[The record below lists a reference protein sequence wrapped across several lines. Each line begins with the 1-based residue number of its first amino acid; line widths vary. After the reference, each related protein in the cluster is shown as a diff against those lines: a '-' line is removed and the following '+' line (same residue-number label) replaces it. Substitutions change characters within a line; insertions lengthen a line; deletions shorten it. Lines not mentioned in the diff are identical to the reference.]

1 MFGIRFFKLPKAK
14 QYGYKPVFYDP
25 EKEELEQRSMQDH
38 TKTNNEYSYKE
49 HIKGSFQKNKSKARN
64 ADIRKANI
72 RLIVIIV
79 GLTALALFFLF
90 S

>member
-49 HIKGSFQKNKSKARN
+49 HIKGSFQKSKAKNKDVR
-64 ADIRKANI
+64 ASNI
-72 RLIVIIV
+72 RLIAIIV
-79 GLTALALFFLF
+79 ILATLAFYFLL